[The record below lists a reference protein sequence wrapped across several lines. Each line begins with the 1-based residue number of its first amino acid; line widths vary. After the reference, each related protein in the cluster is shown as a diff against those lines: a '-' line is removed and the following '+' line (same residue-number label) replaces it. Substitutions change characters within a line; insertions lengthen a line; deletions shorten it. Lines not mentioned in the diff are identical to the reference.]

1 MSKDEDYKKLIHTTR
16 WLRLR
21 RTVLTAQ
28 PLCEQCKKDGLLT
41 PATEVHHRVP
51 VETALDFAAKAR
63 LMYDI
68 GNLMALCR
76 RCHRAIH
83 ATMWHARAD
92 ELQQRRDTQRVDA
105 IAKLYGDEPGPA
117 GGAEDPGGC
126 FLDGG
131 SCR

>member
-1 MSKDEDYKKLIHTTR
+1 MSKDNDYKKLIHTTR

-21 RTVLTAQ
+21 RAVLTAH
-28 PLCEQCKKDGLLT
+28 PVCEHCEEEGLLT

-63 LMYDI
+63 LMYDP

-76 RCHRAIH
+76 RCHRDLH
-83 ATMWHARAD
+83 AAMWRVRAD

-105 IAKLYGDEPGPA
+105 IAKLYGDVP
-117 GGAEDPGGC
+117 EDPGGV
-126 FLDGG
+126 F
-131 SCR
+131 